1 MRFDAGQTF
10 LEIDLLKKS
19 DSRKSGFKLSGIATQ
34 GDSKLQAWVSQFQE
48 GPKILNIQNRR
59 KSKNNNN
66 TYVLLKRSAT
76 L

>member
-1 MRFDAGQTF
+1 MRFDAGETF

-48 GPKILNIQNRR
+48 GPKILNILNGWNMILG
-59 KSKNNNN
+59 KKLSLTGYSN
-66 TYVLLKRSAT
+66 
-76 L
+76 

>member
-1 MRFDAGQTF
+1 MRFDAGETF

-48 GPKILNIQNRR
+48 GTQISSIENCCN
-59 KSKNNNN
+59 SKNSMT